1 MDQAV
6 KQRIPIEALA
16 WVDELNP
23 FRHLDGIPTPAG
35 TQDAELADLIRRL
48 VKHISLARLLSVR
61 SSTSMSLKDKIQG
74 YRQGCGGQVEAYVFD
89 ND

>member
-1 MDQAV
+1 M
-6 KQRIPIEALA
+6 
-16 WVDELNP
+16 
-23 FRHLDGIPTPAG
+23 
-35 TQDAELADLIRRL
+35 ADLIRRL

-61 SSTSMSLKDKIQG
+61 SSTSMSLEDKIQG